1 MDFEFKLALGVF
13 FAGRKGG
20 SEIGGGGVL
29 SFATDVRES
38 TGMLEA
44 LYDDIHHLSEQGEL
58 N

>member
-1 MDFEFKLALGVF
+1 MDFEFRLALGVF

-20 SEIGGGGVL
+20 CEIIGVL
-29 SFATDVRES
+29 SFTTDVRES

-44 LYDDIHHLSEQGEL
+44 LYSDIHHLSEQGEF

>member
-20 SEIGGGGVL
+20 CEIIGGVL
-29 SFATDVRES
+29 SFPTDVRES

-44 LYDDIHHLSEQGEL
+44 LYSDIHHLSEQGEF

>member
-1 MDFEFKLALGVF
+1 MDFEFKLSLGVF

-20 SEIGGGGVL
+20 CEIIGGGVL
-29 SFATDVRES
+29 SFTTDVRES

-44 LYDDIHHLSEQGEL
+44 LYSDIHHLSEQGEF

>member
-13 FAGRKGG
+13 FASRKGG
-20 SEIGGGGVL
+20 SEIIGGLL
-29 SFATDVRES
+29 SFATDVREN

-44 LYDDIHHLSEQGEL
+44 LYNDVHHLSEQGEF